1 MILAPDHNWFQTFQV
16 WIHPQKSKNNTG
28 STPVVGAGS
37 KSWIQTSQYMNC
49 MSFEGPKTHNI
60 PTERSDCPT
69 CASDMASHHFTFHQ
83 VSASLRGK
91 RHSKTPPIGGVFSVL
106 TRSWPQGAS
115 TKGGWVIGCH
125 SCQLLD
131 GLMMTPENLQWKD
144 GHWVSNTYQ
153 LANLITSRG
162 FHGPGKGLLE
172 HTLCA
177 YACVCIQIYTH
188 NLYTYI
194 CVYVSL
200 MFI

>member
-37 KSWIQTSQYMNC
+37 KSWIQTSQYMNY

-83 VSASLRGK
+83 VSANLRGK

-131 GLMMTPENLQWKD
+131 GLMMTLKIYNERMDIEFRTLNNWPIW
-144 GHWVSNTYQ
+144 S
-153 LANLITSRG
+153 
-162 FHGPGKGLLE
+162 LLE
-172 HTLCA
+172 GFMVRARVCLNTLFAHMHVYA
-177 YACVCIQIYTH
+177 YKYTH
-188 NLYTYI
+188 IIYIYI